1 MSYSLDYLK
10 SYIIELEQT
19 NPSEKPGDFDLFFSN
34 FISSLENGTI
44 RSASPSDEGIWT
56 TNAWVKRGIL
66 FGFKYGQNKVLG
78 NFNPFWFSD
87 KETYPIRTHFDA
99 EKNTRMVPG
108 GSSVRSGS
116 YIGKNVTMMPPM
128 YVNTGAYIDDGTMVD
143 SHALVGSCAQI
154 GKRVHLSAACQI
166 GGVLEPINA
175 NPVIIE
181 DDCMI
186 GGNTGVYE
194 GTIVRKGAVI
204 GAGVILTR
212 STPVY
217 DLVHECVL
225 RSNGEEP
232 LIIPENAVVVPGSR
246 PIQKQGYGKE
256 LGLHIATPIIIKY
269 RDDKTDAATTLEE
282 LLR

>member
-1 MSYSLDYLK
+1 MNYSPEALK
-10 SYIIELEQT
+10 TYIEHLEKDT
-19 NPSEKPGDFDLFFSN
+19 PGDKPADFDAFFSS
-34 FISSLENGTI
+34 FIASLESGII
-44 RSASPSDEGIWT
+44 RAASPFGEGLWE
-56 TNAWVKRGIL
+56 TNSWVKRGIL
-66 FGFKYGQNKVLG
+66 FGFKYGQNKVLDS
-78 NFNPFWFSD
+78 FASFWFSD

-99 EKNTRMVPG
+99 EMNTRMVPG
-108 GSSVRSGS
+108 GSSVRSGAFV
-116 YIGKNVTMMPPM
+116 GKNVTMMPPM
-128 YVNTGAYIDDGTMVD
+128 YVNTGAYIDEGTMVD

-181 DDCMI
+181 DDCMV
-186 GGNTGVYE
+186 GGNTGIYE
-194 GTIVRKGAVI
+194 GTIVKKAAVI

-225 RSNGEEP
+225 RSTEDQP
-232 LIIPENAVVVPGSR
+232 LIIPQNAVVVPGSR
-246 PIQKQGYGKE
+246 PIQKEGYGKD

-269 RDDKTDAATTLEE
+269 RDDKTDAATTLED